1 MTDVVRETGPTAPA
15 GPAPAPAAQAGER
28 PSAPFR
34 PRPLDASMTLL
45 REVMERPLDRGYAT
59 AAARRADGVR
69 PTRRGL
75 ALTLLLALVCGAL
88 ATRSVLELRRPQ
100 PGADQART
108 ALQAQV
114 RQRTAALD
122 AQQEQLDRLRAEVA
136 TLRTQ
141 ALTGTGGARLAE
153 QNRLLEL
160 LAGETPVTGPG
171 LRITLAD
178 APSSSA
184 GSGTDPGQGT
194 TADQGRVLDRDLQAV
209 VNGLWAAGAE
219 AVSVNGQRLTARS
232 AIRYAGQAILVDF
245 RPLVPPYVVQ
255 AVGDAAGLQT
265 RFAAGSA
272 GAYLQALRDNYG
284 VQAAIVP
291 SADLE
296 LPGAGGSPTRFA
308 HARAAASAGT
318 PGSPGASA
326 SPSGPSAVP
335 SAVPSKAAGTDP
347 PTSEV
352 SP

>member
-1 MTDVVRETGPTAPA
+1 MTGVARVTGPTAA
-15 GPAPAPAAQAGER
+15 SVGPQRGPTGPDGE
-28 PSAPFR
+28 PSAAP

-45 REVMERPLDRGYAT
+45 REVMERPLDPGYAT
-59 AAARRADGVR
+59 AAARRAEGVR

-75 ALTLLLALVCGAL
+75 AVTLLLALICGAL
-88 ATRSVLELRRPQ
+88 ATRSILELRRPQ
-100 PGADQART
+100 PGGDQARA

-122 AQQEQLDRLRAEVA
+122 AQQEQLDQLRAQVA
-136 TLRTQ
+136 TLRAR
-141 ALTGTGGARLAE
+141 ALTGTGGAQLAE
-153 QNRLLEL
+153 QARLLAV

-184 GSGTDPGQGT
+184 GGGTDPRQGT
-194 TADQGRVLDRDLQAV
+194 TADQGRVLDRDLQTV

-219 AVSVNGQRLTARS
+219 AISVNGQRLTARS

-291 SADLE
+291 STNLE
-296 LPGAGGSPTRFA
+296 LPGAGGSTTRFA
-308 HARAAASAGT
+308 SAHAATPAGQSGAPGVSATPTGSSPVPSDPSASSAGT
-318 PGSPGASA
+318 
-326 SPSGPSAVP
+326 V
-335 SAVPSKAAGTDP
+335 P
-347 PTSEV
+347 PTPEV